1 MSGLLE
7 FSWLESLGSCWT
19 QVSAG
24 VCITN
29 IYAGKSFCYDGKE
42 MGERWLLFTIGIA
55 LLYYFC
61 LCYLHPCLL
70 RIGFLGHDYL
80 LIVYFTKCLI
90 GVFKCCWSLL
100 WKFDMGES
108 KEKIIFRVAPYYF
121 DVRKSSL
128 KETLFPLFWKKKKS
142 SFLFIKEAASL
153 AGNNFSPLA
162 RNINNSSRR
171 EQRNHI
177 NHVCMDIF
185 YFKIIFL
192 NLKNI
197 HDCLIQVQ

>member
-1 MSGLLE
+1 MVRKWVRGD
-7 FSWLESLGSCWT
+7 C
-19 QVSAG
+19 
-24 VCITN
+24 C
-29 IYAGKSFCYDGKE
+29 
-42 MGERWLLFTIGIA
+42 LLFE
-55 LLYYFC
+55 LWYFIISVC
-61 LCYLHPCLL
+61 AISTRLL
-70 RIGFLGHDYL
+70 RIGFLGHDFL
-80 LIVYFTKCLI
+80 LIVCFTKFLI

-100 WKFDMGES
+100 WKFDVVES

-128 KETLFPLFWKKKKS
+128 KETLFPLIRKKKKS

-153 AGNNFSPLA
+153 AGNNFFPLT

-171 EQRNHI
+171 EQRSHI